1 MRRALPL
8 CLALLGAACS
18 DGSTPPEPRAIARS
32 TGEAPAGSAGE
43 VASMRSEFARP
54 ARDRRE
60 VPRGEY
66 APGPGVTITQR
77 VETPGERQRLE
88 NLQAARR
95 RAAGSPDAC
104 GDLGEATGELRI
116 GLQATV
122 IDTGT
127 VSRANVSAPIPEET
141 RACMR
146 RRIEGY
152 RFPPSDEP
160 VRTISTELVLRRGDP
175 EVTEETRERRVGW
188 GSGFE
193 LGEGQSYAGSESE
206 PIQGGEAVPPPSP
219 SSNWIQGP
227 SGSTAA
233 GPSGVS
239 IMGPSG
245 VAIGD

>member
-1 MRRALPL
+1 M
-8 CLALLGAACS
+8 
-18 DGSTPPEPRAIARS
+18 
-32 TGEAPAGSAGE
+32 
-43 VASMRSEFARP
+43 
-54 ARDRRE
+54 
-60 VPRGEY
+60 
-66 APGPGVTITQR
+66 TITQR

-88 NLQAARR
+88 NLQAALR